1 MVEPSRRIAIK
12 SALSLVMA
20 ANLAAASGP
29 QVERPAVPRKLRP
42 RVMDEFGPLEVAIV
56 HDAEN
61 VIDLSRDHIEE
72 GIDAATLKDH
82 PESGPVVRK
91 RVLEQHSEMLEA
103 LAHLGVKF
111 LHPSSVDRA
120 HSQIFTR
127 DPSFVVGERFFVAA
141 LRDAFRI
148 SEVAGLGPIR
158 NQLESTHDL
167 VSDEVD
173 IEGGDIIV
181 LEGGE
186 IVLAGTH
193 RHTNEAGLHALKAQV
208 EPTGARV
215 IAVPHRALH
224 LDCVL
229 APLPNGDV
237 LVNPHRISE
246 KAFGQVRPLFKQVH
260 LLDRHEALKY
270 LAANVFWVDPET
282 VFSSVT
288 APRTNKLLRS
298 LGFRVETFEY
308 SQIIAMWGSFR
319 CVVCP
324 VVRA

>member
-1 MVEPSRRIAIK
+1 MKFAFGVAVASNI
-12 SALSLVMA
+12 
-20 ANLAAASGP
+20 AAASGP
-29 QVERPAVPRKLRP
+29 QVERTPVPRKLRP

-56 HDAEN
+56 HDAQN
-61 VIDLSRDHIEE
+61 VIDLSREHIEE
-72 GIDAATLKDH
+72 GIDAETLRDH
-82 PESGPVVRK
+82 PESGAVLRK
-91 RVLEQHSEMLEA
+91 RVLEQHSEVLET
-103 LAHLGVKF
+103 LTHLGVK
-111 LHPSSVDRA
+111 LLQPSSIDRA

-141 LRDAFRI
+141 PRDAFRI
-148 SEVAGLGPIR
+148 PEIAGLGPIR
-158 NQLESTHDL
+158 NQLEATHDL
-167 VSDEVD
+167 VTDDVD

-186 IVLAGTH
+186 TVLAGTH
-193 RHTNEAGLHALKAQV
+193 RHTNEAGLRALKAQI
-208 EPTGARV
+208 EPTGVRV

-246 KAFGQVRPLFKQVH
+246 KAFARVRPLFAEVH
-260 LLDRHEALKY
+260 LLDQHEALNY
-270 LAANVFWVDPET
+270 LAANVLWIDPET
-282 VFSSVT
+282 VFSSIT
-288 APRTNKLLRS
+288 APRTNKLLRA
-298 LGFRVETFEY
+298 LGFRVVTFEY
-308 SQIIAMWGSFR
+308 SQIVAMWGSFR